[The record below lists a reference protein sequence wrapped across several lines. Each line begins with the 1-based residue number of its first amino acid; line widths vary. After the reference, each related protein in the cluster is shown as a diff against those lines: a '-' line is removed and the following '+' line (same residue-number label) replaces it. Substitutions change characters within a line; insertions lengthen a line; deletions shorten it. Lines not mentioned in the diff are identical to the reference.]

1 MHFISV
7 VTQVNLDILF
17 FFTVTISSNLKF
29 QFLVAVAVAVVM
41 ETHLIAEQQSEGH
54 RFGSFS
60 SIRDFSEFSG
70 PNLRRKSSSLHGV
83 CKKDLPTVH

>member
-1 MHFISV
+1 MHFIFV
-7 VTQVNLDILF
+7 VTRVNLDIKF

-54 RFGSFS
+54 RLGSFLS
-60 SIRDFSEFSG
+60 TRDFSEFSG
-70 PNLRRKSSSLHGV
+70 PNLRRKSLSLHGV
-83 CKKDLPTVH
+83 CKRDLPTVH